1 MSDGFDKEAEREKLR
16 EKFAE
21 DEKKREHTQR
31 MSELLLQGATM
42 TNRHCETC
50 GDPIF
55 RNDGQ
60 EFCPTCHATDDGY
73 EMPANGAGDAS
84 ENGEADATTGS
95 AAQNAADTGSS
106 ADEPAGIDA
115 VNTADAGQ
123 TADEPS
129 GGGPTESG
137 PARGGPTESG
147 PARGEPARSD
157 PVRGDDGRE
166 APVDAATPRRETE
179 RSAGAAGRTTA
190 AEQTGDLAEARGS
203 LTRTVTRF
211 ARAAAE
217 TDDPRRAREH
227 LQAAR
232 EAAEALSALER

>member
-129 GGGPTESG
+129 GGGPTESD
-137 PARGGPTESG
+137 

-157 PVRGDDGRE
+157 PARGDDGRE

>member
-115 VNTADAGQ
+115 VNTTDAGQ

>member
-129 GGGPTESG
+129 GGGPTGSG
-137 PARGGPTESG
+137 PAGGEPARGG
-147 PARGEPARSD
+147 PARSD

-203 LTRTVTRF
+203 LTRTVTQF

>member
-129 GGGPTESG
+129 GGGPTDG
-137 PARGGPTESG
+137 D

-157 PVRGDDGRE
+157 PVRVDDGRE

-179 RSAGAAGRTTA
+179 RSAGAAERTTA

>member
-84 ENGEADATTGS
+84 ENGRADARTGS

-137 PARGGPTESG
+137 PARG
-147 PARGEPARSD
+147 EPARSD

-179 RSAGAAGRTTA
+179 RSAGATERTTA

>member
-73 EMPANGAGDAS
+73 ELPANGAGDAS
-84 ENGEADATTGS
+84 ENGRADATTGS
-95 AAQNAADTGSS
+95 ATQNAADAGSS
-106 ADEPAGIDA
+106 ADEPAGVDA
-115 VNTADAGQ
+115 VETADAG
-123 TADEPS
+123 TD
-129 GGGPTESG
+129 
-137 PARGGPTESG
+137 
-147 PARGEPARSD
+147 PARGEPAESD
-157 PVRGDDGRE
+157 PARTEPTGSDPARIDPAGSDDGRE
-166 APVDAATPRRETE
+166 
-179 RSAGAAGRTTA
+179 
-190 AEQTGDLAEARGS
+190 
-203 LTRTVTRF
+203 
-211 ARAAAE
+211 
-217 TDDPRRAREH
+217 
-227 LQAAR
+227 
-232 EAAEALSALER
+232 

>member
-129 GGGPTESG
+129 RGGPTDG
-137 PARGGPTESG
+137 DPARGGPTESG

-179 RSAGAAGRTTA
+179 RSAGAAERTTA

>member
-1 MSDGFDKEAEREKLR
+1 
-16 EKFAE
+16 
-21 DEKKREHTQR
+21 
-31 MSELLLQGATM
+31 M

-84 ENGEADATTGS
+84 ENGETDATTGS
-95 AAQNAADTGSS
+95 AAQNATDTGSS

-129 GGGPTESG
+129 GGGPTEG
-137 PARGGPTESG
+137 G

-179 RSAGAAGRTTA
+179 RSAGAAERTTA